1 MRLGGETAEQ
11 PMTARDHLQRVW
23 LYFAIAGV
31 VAILLAAAVYVV
43 ETLPPRKIVMAT
55 GAQGGA
61 YYELGIRYREI
72 LAHAGVELQL
82 LTTTGAI
89 ENLTRLRDP
98 RSGVD
103 VGFIQGGTTTQ
114 GESPGIESLGT
125 LFYEPLWFFTR
136 ISGSR
141 AEGLSGRRLSIG
153 PEGSGTRDLV
163 LQLLARNK
171 IVTELFGFTPD
182 VAAEKLIAGDID
194 VVFMVATWGSPVVHQ
209 LITAE
214 GIELRSFPR
223 ADAYIQL
230 YPFLNK
236 VVLQEGV
243 GDLATNRPPSDVV
256 LVAPKASLAVRA
268 DLHPAIQ
275 YLLLG
280 AAVEVHSGP
289 GLFRKAG
296 QFPAAESID
305 IPLSDEAQRFY
316 KSGQPFLHNY
326 LPFWIAELI
335 ARVVVVFVP
344 LALLLYPLFKLLP
357 RAYDWIMRSKIMP
370 LYDELRA
377 IEREM
382 DAGDSG
388 HAADAIVARLDQL
401 DQRANLLQLPRA
413 YASAV
418 YTLRSYIDLVRQ
430 RLAMRSDGNQEH
442 VNIGGR
448 SSSRQEDAA
457 VHDRRIK
464 P

>member
-1 MRLGGETAEQ
+1 MA
-11 PMTARDHLQRVW
+11 ARDHLQRFRP
-23 LYFAIAGV
+23 YFAIMGAV
-31 VAILLAAAVYVV
+31 VLLLAAGVYVV
-43 ETLPPRKIVMAT
+43 ETLPPHKIVMAT

-61 YYELGIRYREI
+61 YHELGIRYREI
-72 LAHAGVELQL
+72 LAQAGVEAQL

-98 RSGVD
+98 ASGVD
-103 VGFIQGGTTTQ
+103 IGFIQGGTTTQ
-114 GESPGIESLGT
+114 KESPGVESLGT

-141 AEGLSGRRLSIG
+141 TEGLSGRRLSIG
-153 PEGSGTRDLV
+153 PEGSGTRYLM
-163 LQLLARNK
+163 LQLLERNK
-171 IVTELFGFTPD
+171 IVAELFGFTPD

-194 VVFMVATWGSPVVHQ
+194 AVFIVATWDSPVVQ
-209 LITAE
+209 RLITAQ

-275 YLLLG
+275 YLLLA
-280 AAVEVHSGP
+280 AAVEIHSGP

-305 IPLSDEAQRFY
+305 IPLSDAAQRFY

-326 LPFWIAELI
+326 LPFWIAELV
-335 ARVVVVFVP
+335 ARVLVVFVP
-344 LALLLYPLFKLLP
+344 LALVLYPFFKLLP

-370 LYDELRA
+370 LYDELRS

-382 DAGDSG
+382 EAQGSG

-401 DQRANLLQLPRA
+401 DQRANRLRLPTA

-430 RLAMRSDGNQEH
+430 RLAMS
-442 VNIGGR
+442 
-448 SSSRQEDAA
+448 A
-457 VHDRRIK
+457 DRK
-464 P
+464 PH

>member
-1 MRLGGETAEQ
+1 MMA
-11 PMTARDHLQRVW
+11 ARDYLQRFRP
-23 LYFAIAGV
+23 YFAIMGAV
-31 VAILLAAAVYVV
+31 VLLLAAGVYVV
-43 ETLPPRKIVMAT
+43 ETLPPHKIVMAT

-61 YYELGIRYREI
+61 YHELGIRYREI
-72 LAHAGVELQL
+72 LAQAGVEAQL

-98 RSGVD
+98 ASGVD
-103 VGFIQGGTTTQ
+103 IGFIQGGTTTQ
-114 GESPGIESLGT
+114 KESPGVESLGT

-141 AEGLSGRRLSIG
+141 TEGLSGRRLSIG
-153 PEGSGTRDLV
+153 PEGSGTRDLM
-163 LQLLARNK
+163 LQLLERNK
-171 IVTELFGFTPD
+171 IVAELFGFTPD

-194 VVFMVATWGSPVVHQ
+194 AVFIVATWGSPVVQQ
-209 LITAE
+209 LITAQ

-223 ADAYIQL
+223 ADAYLQL

-236 VVLQEGV
+236 VILQEGV

-275 YLLLG
+275 YLLLN
-280 AAVEVHSGP
+280 AAVEIHSGP

-305 IPLSDEAQRFY
+305 IPLSDTAQRFY

-326 LPFWIAELI
+326 LPFWIAELV
-335 ARVVVVFVP
+335 ARVLVVFVP
-344 LALLLYPLFKLLP
+344 LALVLYPFFKLLP

-370 LYDELRA
+370 LYDELRS

-382 DAGDSG
+382 EAQGSG

-401 DQRANLLQLPRA
+401 DQRANRLRLPTA

-430 RLAMRSDGNQEH
+430 RLAMS
-442 VNIGGR
+442 
-448 SSSRQEDAA
+448 A
-457 VHDRRIK
+457 DRK
-464 P
+464 PH

>member
-1 MRLGGETAEQ
+1 MMA
-11 PMTARDHLQRVW
+11 ARDYLQRFRP
-23 LYFAIAGV
+23 YFAIMGAV
-31 VAILLAAAVYVV
+31 VLLLAAGVYVV
-43 ETLPPRKIVMAT
+43 ETLPPHKIVMAT

-61 YYELGIRYREI
+61 YHELGIRYREI
-72 LAHAGVELQL
+72 LAQAGVEVQL
-82 LTTTGAI
+82 LTTSGAI

-103 VGFIQGGTTTQ
+103 IGFIQGGTTTQ
-114 GESPGIESLGT
+114 KESPGVESLGT
-125 LFYEPLWFFTR
+125 LFYDPLWFFTR

-141 AEGLSGRRLSIG
+141 TYLSRTEGLSGRRLSIG
-153 PEGSGTRDLV
+153 PEGSGTRYLM
-163 LQLLARNK
+163 LQLLERNK
-171 IVTELFGFTPD
+171 IVAELFGFTPD
-182 VAAEKLIAGDID
+182 VAAEKLIAGEID
-194 VVFMVATWGSPVVHQ
+194 AVFIVATWDSPVVQ
-209 LITAE
+209 RLITAQ

-243 GDLATNRPPSDVV
+243 GDLATNRPPSDIV

-275 YLLLG
+275 YLLLA
-280 AAVEVHSGP
+280 AAVEIHSGP

-305 IPLSDEAQRFY
+305 IPLSDAAQRFY

-326 LPFWIAELI
+326 LPFWIAELV
-335 ARVVVVFVP
+335 ARVLVVFVP
-344 LALLLYPLFKLLP
+344 LALVLYPFFKLLP

-370 LYDELRA
+370 LYDELRS

-382 DAGDSG
+382 EAQGSG

-401 DQRANLLQLPRA
+401 DQRANRLRLPTA

-430 RLAMRSDGNQEH
+430 RLAMS
-442 VNIGGR
+442 
-448 SSSRQEDAA
+448 A
-457 VHDRRIK
+457 DRK
-464 P
+464 PH

>member
-1 MRLGGETAEQ
+1 MA
-11 PMTARDHLQRVW
+11 ARDYLQRFRP
-23 LYFAIAGV
+23 YFAIMGAV
-31 VAILLAAAVYVV
+31 VLLLAAGVYVV
-43 ETLPPRKIVMAT
+43 KTLPPHKIVMAT

-61 YYELGIRYREI
+61 YHELGIRYREI
-72 LAHAGVELQL
+72 LAQAGVEAQL
-82 LTTTGAI
+82 LTTSGAI

-103 VGFIQGGTTTQ
+103 IGFIQSGTTTQ
-114 GESPGIESLGT
+114 KESPGVESLGT

-141 AEGLSGRRLSIG
+141 TEGLSGRRLSIG
-153 PEGSGTRDLV
+153 PEGSGTRDLM
-163 LQLLARNK
+163 LQLLERNK
-171 IVTELFGFTPD
+171 IVAELFGFTPD

-194 VVFMVATWGSPVVHQ
+194 AVFIVATWGSPVVQQ
-209 LITAE
+209 LITAQ

-223 ADAYIQL
+223 ADAYLQL

-236 VVLQEGV
+236 VILQEGV

-275 YLLLG
+275 YLLLN
-280 AAVEVHSGP
+280 AAVEIHSGP

-305 IPLSDEAQRFY
+305 IPLSDAAQRFY

-326 LPFWIAELI
+326 LPFWIAELV
-335 ARVVVVFVP
+335 ARVLVVFVP
-344 LALLLYPLFKLLP
+344 LALVLYPFFKLLP

-370 LYDELRA
+370 LYDELRS

-382 DAGDSG
+382 EAQGSG

-401 DQRANLLQLPRA
+401 DQRANRLRLPTA

-430 RLAMRSDGNQEH
+430 RLAMS
-442 VNIGGR
+442 
-448 SSSRQEDAA
+448 A
-457 VHDRRIK
+457 DRK
-464 P
+464 SH

>member
-1 MRLGGETAEQ
+1 MA
-11 PMTARDHLQRVW
+11 ARDHLQRFRP
-23 LYFAIAGV
+23 YFAIMGA
-31 VAILLAAAVYVV
+31 VALLLAAGVYVIG
-43 ETLPPRKIVMAT
+43 TLPPHKIVMAT
-55 GAQGGA
+55 GAQGGS

-72 LAHAGVELQL
+72 LAQAGVEAQL

-103 VGFIQGGTTTQ
+103 IGFIQGGTTTQ
-114 GESPGIESLGT
+114 KESPGVESLGT

-141 AEGLSGRRLSIG
+141 TEGLSGRRLSIG
-153 PEGSGTRDLV
+153 PEGSGTRDLM
-163 LQLLARNK
+163 LQLLERNK
-171 IVTELFGFTPD
+171 IVAELFGFTPD

-194 VVFMVATWGSPVVHQ
+194 AVFIVATWGSPVVQQ
-209 LITAE
+209 LITAQ

-223 ADAYIQL
+223 ADAYLQL
-230 YPFLNK
+230 YPFLTK
-236 VVLQEGV
+236 VILQEGV

-275 YLLLG
+275 YLLLN
-280 AAVEVHSGP
+280 AAVEIHSGP

-305 IPLSDEAQRFY
+305 IPLSDTAQRFY

-326 LPFWIAELI
+326 LPFWIAELV
-335 ARVVVVFVP
+335 ARVLVVFVP
-344 LALLLYPLFKLLP
+344 LALVLYPFFKLLP

-370 LYDELRA
+370 LYDELRS

-382 DAGDSG
+382 EAQGSG

-401 DQRANLLQLPRA
+401 DQRANRLRLPTA

-430 RLAMRSDGNQEH
+430 RLAMS
-442 VNIGGR
+442 
-448 SSSRQEDAA
+448 A
-457 VHDRRIK
+457 DRK
-464 P
+464 PH

>member
-1 MRLGGETAEQ
+1 MATS
-11 PMTARDHLQRVW
+11 DYLQRFWRYLAMVG
-23 LYFAIAGV
+23 IGV
-31 VAILLAAAVYVV
+31 ILLAAGVYVV

-72 LAHAGVELQL
+72 LAQAGVELQL
-82 LTTTGAI
+82 VTTAGAI
-89 ENLTRLRDP
+89 DNLTRLRDT
-98 RSGVD
+98 RSRVD

-114 GESPGIESLGT
+114 KESPGVESLGT

-141 AEGLSGRRLSIG
+141 TEGLSGRRLSIG

-163 LQLLARNK
+163 LQLLERNK
-171 IVTELFGFTPD
+171 IVAELFGFTPD

-194 VVFMVATWGSPVVHQ
+194 VVFIVATWGSPVVQ
-209 LITAE
+209 RLITAQ

-230 YPFLNK
+230 LPFLNK

-275 YLLLG
+275 YLLLN
-280 AAVEVHSGP
+280 AAVEIHSGP
-289 GLFRKAG
+289 GLFRRAG

-305 IPLSDEAQRFY
+305 IPLSDAAQRFY

-326 LPFWIAELI
+326 LPFWLAELL
-335 ARVVVVFVP
+335 ARVLVVFVP
-344 LALLLYPLFKLLP
+344 LALLLYPFFKLLP

-370 LYDELRA
+370 LYDELRS

-382 DAGDSG
+382 EVQAPGQKV
-388 HAADAIVARLDQL
+388 DAIVARLDQL
-401 DQRANLLQLPRA
+401 DQRANRLRLPTT

-430 RLAMRSDGNQEH
+430 RLGMSA
-442 VNIGGR
+442 
-448 SSSRQEDAA
+448 
-457 VHDRRIK
+457 DRTLH
-464 P
+464 

>member
-1 MRLGGETAEQ
+1 MIA
-11 PMTARDHLQRVW
+11 ARDYLQRFRP
-23 LYFAIAGV
+23 YFAIMGAV
-31 VAILLAAAVYVV
+31 MLLLAAGVYVV
-43 ETLPPRKIVMAT
+43 KTLPPHKIVMAT

-72 LAHAGVELQL
+72 LAQAGVEAQL
-82 LTTTGAI
+82 LTTSGAT

-103 VGFIQGGTTTQ
+103 IGFIQGGTTTQ
-114 GESPGIESLGT
+114 KESPGVESLGT

-141 AEGLSGRRLSIG
+141 TEGLSGRRLSIG
-153 PEGSGTRDLV
+153 PEGSGTRDLM
-163 LQLLARNK
+163 LQLLERNK
-171 IVTELFGFTPD
+171 IVAELFGFTPD

-194 VVFMVATWGSPVVHQ
+194 AVFIVATWGSPVVQQ
-209 LITAE
+209 LITAQ

-223 ADAYIQL
+223 ADAYLQL
-230 YPFLNK
+230 YPFLTK
-236 VVLQEGV
+236 VILQEGV

-275 YLLLG
+275 YLLLN
-280 AAVEVHSGP
+280 AAVEIHSGP

-305 IPLSDEAQRFY
+305 IPLSDTAQRFY

-326 LPFWIAELI
+326 LPFWIAELV
-335 ARVVVVFVP
+335 ARVLVVFVP
-344 LALLLYPLFKLLP
+344 LALVLYPFFKLLP

-370 LYDELRA
+370 LYDELRS

-382 DAGDSG
+382 EAQGSG

-401 DQRANLLQLPRA
+401 DQRANRLRLPTA

-430 RLAMRSDGNQEH
+430 RLAMS
-442 VNIGGR
+442 
-448 SSSRQEDAA
+448 A
-457 VHDRRIK
+457 DRK
-464 P
+464 PH

>member
-1 MRLGGETAEQ
+1 MA
-11 PMTARDHLQRVW
+11 ARDYLQRFRP
-23 LYFAIAGV
+23 YFAIMGAV
-31 VAILLAAAVYVV
+31 LLLLAAGVYVV
-43 ETLPPRKIVMAT
+43 ETLPPHKIVMAT

-61 YYELGIRYREI
+61 YHELGIRYREI
-72 LAHAGVELQL
+72 LAQAGVEAQL

-98 RSGVD
+98 PSGVD
-103 VGFIQGGTTTQ
+103 IGFIQGGTTTQ
-114 GESPGIESLGT
+114 KESPGVESLGT

-141 AEGLSGRRLSIG
+141 TEGLSGRRLSIG
-153 PEGSGTRDLV
+153 PEGSGTRDLM
-163 LQLLARNK
+163 LQLLERNK
-171 IVTELFGFTPD
+171 IVAELFGFTPD

-194 VVFMVATWGSPVVHQ
+194 AVFIVATWGSPVVQQ
-209 LITAE
+209 LITAQ

-223 ADAYIQL
+223 ADAYLQL

-236 VVLQEGV
+236 VILQEGV

-275 YLLLG
+275 YLLLN
-280 AAVEVHSGP
+280 AAVEIHSGP

-305 IPLSDEAQRFY
+305 IPLSDTAQRFY

-326 LPFWIAELI
+326 LPFWIAELV
-335 ARVVVVFVP
+335 ARVLVVFVP
-344 LALLLYPLFKLLP
+344 LALVLYPFFKLLP

-370 LYDELRA
+370 LYDELRS

-382 DAGDSG
+382 EAQGSG

-401 DQRANLLQLPRA
+401 DQRANRLRLPTA

-430 RLAMRSDGNQEH
+430 RLAMS
-442 VNIGGR
+442 
-448 SSSRQEDAA
+448 A
-457 VHDRRIK
+457 DRK
-464 P
+464 PH

>member
-1 MRLGGETAEQ
+1 MGAVL
-11 PMTARDHLQRVW
+11 L
-23 LYFAIAGV
+23 
-31 VAILLAAAVYVV
+31 LLAAGVYVV
-43 ETLPPRKIVMAT
+43 ETLPPHKIVMAT

-61 YYELGIRYREI
+61 YHELGIRYREI
-72 LAHAGVELQL
+72 LAQAGVEAQL

-98 RSGVD
+98 ASGVD
-103 VGFIQGGTTTQ
+103 IGFIQGGTTTQ
-114 GESPGIESLGT
+114 KESPGVESLGT

-141 AEGLSGRRLSIG
+141 TEGLSGRRLSIG
-153 PEGSGTRDLV
+153 PEGSGTRDLM
-163 LQLLARNK
+163 LQLLERNK
-171 IVTELFGFTPD
+171 IVAELFGFTPD
-182 VAAEKLIAGDID
+182 VAAEKLIAGDINSLYI
-194 VVFMVATWGSPVVHQ
+194 VATLGSPVVQQ
-209 LITAE
+209 LITAQ

-223 ADAYIQL
+223 ADAYLQL
-230 YPFLNK
+230 YPFLTK
-236 VVLQEGV
+236 VILQEGV

-275 YLLLG
+275 YLLLN
-280 AAVEVHSGP
+280 AAVEIHSGP

-305 IPLSDEAQRFY
+305 IPLSDTAQRFY

-326 LPFWIAELI
+326 LPFWIAELV
-335 ARVVVVFVP
+335 ARVLVVFVP
-344 LALLLYPLFKLLP
+344 LALVLYPFFKLLP

-370 LYDELRA
+370 LYDELRS

-382 DAGDSG
+382 EAQGSG
-388 HAADAIVARLDQL
+388 HAVDAIFARLDQL
-401 DQRANLLQLPRA
+401 DQRANRLRLPTA

-430 RLAMRSDGNQEH
+430 RLAMS
-442 VNIGGR
+442 
-448 SSSRQEDAA
+448 A
-457 VHDRRIK
+457 DRK
-464 P
+464 PH